1 MNKLAVLI
9 LLILTTTCYGQKE
22 ANNWYFGNKAALD
35 FSNGTAVARE
45 NSQMPARKG
54 SASLSDENGNLL
66 FYTNGSSVWNRNHTI
81 MPNGTSLTGTSWFSW
96 STINTLVAI
105 PLPDSNSKFLIL
117 IIDGLGKFS
126 YTEVDMTLDGGLG
139 AVTVNK
145 NKPIKDFLN
154 QRITAVKHSN
164 GKDIWIITHLTGKFV
179 CYLVTS
185 SGISLTPNETIIGAD
200 YKFGLY
206 DYSQVKVSP
215 NGKKLAIAH
224 YEADII
230 EVFDF
235 NTTTGV
241 PSNPIE
247 IKDSFETHPQGLAFS
262 GSGNILYVSGGYS
275 HYYSENGILQYNL
288 KANNINASKVNL
300 ANFIPSSSWGALQ
313 MAPDGKIYITRGPSN
328 FDSPTISYLSVIN
341 KPEVLGIECD
351 FKLDAINLG
360 TGKAE
365 LGLPTFLQSYFNVGF
380 YAENLCHGDNT
391 NFYANASQS
400 FDSIIWDF
408 GDGTTSILENP
419 VHTYTNAGT
428 YNVNVKVLSGIEV
441 AETTKEIVIDITP
454 IATKPTNIKICDTDN
469 DGFYTFN
476 LTNQKTTILNGQD
489 PLVFDVKYYAGF
501 TNYTN
506 ETQIAI
512 PNSYTNQR
520 AYTLETIYAKVYNI
534 NSGTCFDT
542 TDFTIQVFETPLP
555 NTNIS
560 PLTKCDNT
568 SVGTDAD
575 GIILFDLTQKET
587 EILNGQLPSDFTIN
601 YFSDAGYA
609 TPIANPVTFQNTAT
623 TQTIY
628 VKMVNNGYNLCVAKT
643 NFTIEVFR
651 LPTITS
657 PVTLKQCDNAD
668 INGFS
673 TFNLEEVNNKI
684 STNTANESITFFTNY
699 NGAFS
704 NNNLE
709 LITIPT
715 SFLNPTVSNSKVWAR
730 VENSNHCFRV
740 SEINLIVSTTQI
752 PISYQ
757 KAFYEC
763 DDFVDAVNNEKDGI
777 ATFNFSGITSEIK
790 NIFPSGQQL
799 IINYYRNETDALAE
813 ENPILDTSNYRN
825 IGYPT
830 TQSIYV
836 RVDSKLDN
844 DCLGLG
850 AHITLNVEPI
860 PIANPVTVERQC
872 DDDFDGL
879 FPFDTS
885 TIEPAV
891 LSGQTGMLVSYFDKN
906 GNALSSPLPNP
917 FLSPSQI
924 ITIRV
929 TSANSQDVDGAC
941 FAETSLEFI
950 VDKKPVANSIADL
963 IECDDDLD
971 GMFSFNTSTIETTIL
986 NGQTGMLVFY
996 NDENGDI
1003 LPSPLPNPFLT
1014 GSRTITAMVENQLN
1028 STCISQTTFD
1038 FIVHPKP
1045 EFELNETD
1053 IVCLNILP
1061 KQLSIFNPNETNYTF
1076 MWTDANGTEVGNQP
1090 SIEIT
1095 KGGIYTVVATS
1106 INGCKSFPQDIE
1118 VFESNIAVLNIGQI
1132 KITDD
1137 SENNIISIE
1146 THQLGIGDYEFAIQK
1161 AGESIGFYQD
1171 EPVFE
1176 NVESGIYSV
1185 YVNDKNNCGTINID
1199 VSVIGYPKFFT
1210 PNNDGYNDYW
1220 NVIGVNSNFYPNSLI
1235 YIFNRFGKLV
1245 TTVDPASNGW
1255 DGFYKGVSLPS
1266 SDYWF
1271 TVELIDSSGSRKVR
1285 KGHFSLIRK

>member
-1 MNKLAVLI
+1 MKKIVVGI
-9 LLILTTTCYGQKE
+9 LLILTITSYGQKE

-45 NSQMPARKG
+45 NSQMTARKG
-54 SASLSDENGNLL
+54 CASLSDENGGLL

-105 PLPDSNSKFLIL
+105 PLPDSNSKYLIL
-117 IIDGLGKFS
+117 TIDGLGKFS

-139 AVTVNK
+139 AVTANK

-164 GKDIWIITHLTGKFV
+164 GKDIWVITHLTGKFI
-179 CYLVTS
+179 CYLVTPT
-185 SGISLTPNETIIGAD
+185 GISLTPIETIIGAD
-200 YKFGLY
+200 YKFGLS
-206 DYSQVKVSP
+206 DYSQIKVSP

-247 IKDSFETHPQGLAFS
+247 IKDTFETHPQGLAFS

-328 FDSPTISYLSVIN
+328 YDSPTISYLSVIN
-341 KPEVLGIECD
+341 KPEVLGIGCD
-351 FKLDAINLG
+351 FQLDVINLG

-391 NFYANASQS
+391 NFFANASQS
-400 FDSIIWDF
+400 FDSILWDF

-419 VHTYTNAGT
+419 VHTYTNPGT
-428 YNVNVKVLSGIEV
+428 YNINVKVLSGIEV
-441 AETTKEIVIDITP
+441 AETTKEIIIDITP
-454 IATKPTNIKICDTDN
+454 TSQKPTDLKICDADN
-469 DGFYTFN
+469 DGFCSFD
-476 LTNQKTTILNGQD
+476 LTTQNTTILNGQD
-489 PLVFDVKYYAGF
+489 PLLFNVKYYAGL

-506 ETQIAI
+506 ETEITS
-512 PNSYTNQR
+512 PNSYTNQT
-520 AYTLETIYAKVYNI
+520 AFTLETIYAKVFNTNNKNCYDAI
-534 NSGTCFDT
+534 
-542 TDFTIQVFETPLP
+542 DFSIQVFESPLP
-555 NTNIS
+555 NTNLPS
-560 PLTKCDNT
+560 LTSCDNT
-568 SVGTDAD
+568 SVGSDTD
-575 GIILFDLTQKET
+575 GIIQFDLTQKET
-587 EILNGQLPSDFTIN
+587 EILNGQSANNFTIE
-601 YFSDAGYA
+601 YFSDAGYLV
-609 TPIANPVTFQNTAT
+609 PIVNPAAFQNTANP
-623 TQTIY
+623 QTIY
-628 VKMVNNGYNLCVAKT
+628 VKMANNGYNLCVVKT
-643 NFTIEVFR
+643 NFTIEVFE
-651 LPTITS
+651 LPKTTS

-684 STNTANESITFFTNY
+684 STNTANETITFFTNY
-699 NGAFS
+699 NGAF
-704 NNNLE
+704 NNNILE

-860 PIANPVTVERQC
+860 PIANPVTIERQC
-872 DDDFDGL
+872 DDDFDGF

-885 TIEPAV
+885 TIETTV
-891 LSGQTGMLVSYFDKN
+891 LNAKTGMEVSYFDKN
-906 GNALSSPLPNP
+906 GNALPSPLPNP
-917 FLSPSQI
+917 FLTPSQI

-929 TSANSQDVDGAC
+929 SATNSQDVDGSC
-941 FAETSLEFI
+941 FAETTLEFI
-950 VDKKPVANSIADL
+950 VDKKPLANPVTDF

-971 GMFSFNTSTIETTIL
+971 GLFEFDTSAIETTIL
-986 NGQTGMLVFY
+986 NGQTEMLVSY
-996 NDENGDI
+996 VDENGND
-1003 LPSPLPNPFLT
+1003 LGSPFPNPFST
-1014 GSRTITAMVENQLN
+1014 RSQTITAKVENELN
-1028 STCISQTTFD
+1028 NNCVATTIIN

-1045 EFELNETD
+1045 EFDLDEEA

-1061 KQLSIFNPNETNYTF
+1061 KQLSIFNAKEDNYGYSWINEY
-1076 MWTDANGTEVGNQP
+1076 GLEISNQP
-1090 SIEIT
+1090 QAEIT
-1095 KGGIYTVVATS
+1095 QGGIYTVIATS
-1106 INGCKSFPQDIE
+1106 IDGCVSYPQEIN
-1118 VFESNIAVLNIGQI
+1118 VFESNIASITTEQI
-1132 KITDD
+1132 EITDD
-1137 SENNIISIE
+1137 ADNNIISIE
-1146 THQLGIGDYEFAIQK
+1146 TNNLGIGDYEYAIQK
-1161 AGESIGFYQD
+1161 EGESIGFFQD
-1171 EPVFE
+1171 EPIFE
-1176 NVESGIYSV
+1176 NVSPGIYSV
-1185 YVNDKNNCGTINID
+1185 YVNDKNNCGIINID

-1210 PNNDGYNDYW
+1210 PNNDGYNDNW

-1245 TTVDPASNGW
+1245 TTVDPSSNGW
-1255 DGFYKGVSLPS
+1255 DGFYKGVALPS

>member
-1 MNKLAVLI
+1 MKKIVVLS
-9 LLILTTTCYGQKE
+9 LLILTITSYGQKE
-22 ANNWYFGNKAALD
+22 ANNWYFGNKAGLD
-35 FSNGTAVARE
+35 FSNGTAVVLE
-45 NSQMPARKG
+45 NSQMTGRKG
-54 SASLSDENGNLL
+54 CASLSDENGNLL

-96 STINTLVAI
+96 ATINTLVAL

-117 IIDGLGKFS
+117 TIESLGKFS
-126 YTEVDMTLDGGLG
+126 YSEINMTLDAGLG
-139 AVTVNK
+139 AVTANK
-145 NKPIKDFLN
+145 NKPINNFLN

-164 GKDIWIITHLTGKFV
+164 GKDIWVITHLTGKFV

-185 SGISLTPNETIIGAD
+185 SGISLTPIETIIGAD
-200 YKFGLY
+200 YNFGLY
-206 DYSQVKVSP
+206 DYSQIKVSP

-235 NTTTGV
+235 NTTTGA

-328 FDSPTISYLSVIN
+328 YDSPTISYLSVIN
-341 KPEVLGIECD
+341 KPEVLGIGCD
-351 FKLDAINLG
+351 FQLDAINLG

-380 YAENLCHGDNT
+380 YAENLCHGNDT
-391 NFYANASQS
+391 NFFANASQS
-400 FDSIIWDF
+400 FDSILWDF
-408 GDGTTSILENP
+408 GDGATSTDENP
-419 VHTYTNAGT
+419 VHTYTNPGT
-428 YNVNVKVLSGIEV
+428 YNVTVKVFSGIEV
-441 AETTKEIVIDITP
+441 AETTKEIIIDITP
-454 IATKPTNIKICDTDN
+454 TSQKPTDLKICDADN
-469 DGFYTFN
+469 DGSYSFD
-476 LTNQKTTILNGQD
+476 LTTQNTTILNGQD
-489 PLVFDVKYYAGF
+489 PLLFNVKYYAGL
-501 TNYTN
+501 TNYTI
-506 ETQIAI
+506 ETEITS
-512 PNSYTNQR
+512 PNSYTNQT
-520 AYTLETIYAKVYNI
+520 AFTLETIYAKVFNI
-534 NSGTCFDT
+534 NNQNCYDAI
-542 TDFTIQVFETPLP
+542 DFSIQVFESPLP
-555 NTNIS
+555 NTNLL
-560 PLTKCDNT
+560 PLTSCDNT
-568 SVGTDAD
+568 SVGSDTD
-575 GIILFDLTQKET
+575 GIIQFDLTQKET
-587 EILNGQLPSDFTIN
+587 EILNGQSANNFTIE
-601 YFSDAGYA
+601 YFSDAGYLA
-609 TPIANPVTFQNTAT
+609 PIVNPATFQNTANP
-623 TQTIY
+623 QTIY
-628 VKMVNNGYNLCVAKT
+628 VKMANNGYNLCVAKT
-643 NFTIEVFR
+643 NFTIKVFE

-673 TFNLEEVNNKI
+673 IFNLEEVNNKI
-684 STNTANESITFFTNY
+684 SSNASNETITFFTNY
-699 NGAFS
+699 NGAF
-704 NNNLE
+704 NNNILE

-757 KAFYEC
+757 IAFYEC
-763 DDFVDAVNNEKDGI
+763 DDFVDAVNNEKDGV

-799 IINYYRNETDALAE
+799 IINYYRNEADALAE

-850 AHITLNVEPI
+850 AHITLNVEQI
-860 PIANPVTVERQC
+860 PIANPVTIDRQC
-872 DDDFDGL
+872 DDDFDGSY
-879 FPFDTS
+879 PFDIS
-885 TIEPAV
+885 TIEKTV
-891 LSGQTGMLVSYFDKN
+891 LKDQKGMIVSYIDEL
-906 GNALSSPLPNP
+906 GNTLPSPLPNP
-917 FLSPSQI
+917 FLTKSQI

-929 TSANSQDVDGAC
+929 TESNSQNINGAC
-941 FAETSLEFI
+941 FAETTLEFI
-950 VDKKPVANSIADL
+950 VDKKPLANPVTDF

-971 GMFSFNTSTIETTIL
+971 GMFSFNTSTIGTIVL
-986 NGQTGMLVFY
+986 NGQTGMLVSYF
-996 NDENGDI
+996 DENGDI

-1028 STCISQTTFD
+1028 STCISQTTIN

-1045 EFELNETD
+1045 EFELDETD
-1053 IVCLNILP
+1053 IICLNIPP
-1061 KQLSIFNPNETNYTF
+1061 KELHIFNPKETNYTF
-1076 MWTDANGTEVGNQP
+1076 LWTDANGTEVGNQP
-1090 SIEIT
+1090 SVEIT
-1095 KGGIYTVVATS
+1095 KGGIYSVVATS
-1106 INGCKSFPQDIE
+1106 LNGCNSFPQNIE
-1118 VFESNIAVLNIGQI
+1118 VYESNIAVLTIGQI

-1137 SENNIISIE
+1137 SDNNIISIE
-1146 THQLGIGDYEFAIQK
+1146 SYQLGIGDYEYAIQK
-1161 AGESIGFYQD
+1161 EDESIGFYQD
-1171 EPVFE
+1171 EPIFE
-1176 NVESGIYSV
+1176 NISPGIYTV
-1185 YVNDKNNCGTINID
+1185 YVNDKNNCGTVNLD
-1199 VSVIGYPKFFT
+1199 VSVIGYQKFFT

-1220 NVIGVNSNFYPNSLI
+1220 NVIGINSNFYPNSLI
-1235 YIFNRFGKLV
+1235 YIFDRFGKLV
-1245 TTVDPASNGW
+1245 TTVDPSSNGW
-1255 DGFYKGVSLPS
+1255 NGYFNGASLPS

-1271 TVELIDSSGSRKVR
+1271 TVELIDNNGNRKIR
-1285 KGHFSLIRK
+1285 NGHFSLIR